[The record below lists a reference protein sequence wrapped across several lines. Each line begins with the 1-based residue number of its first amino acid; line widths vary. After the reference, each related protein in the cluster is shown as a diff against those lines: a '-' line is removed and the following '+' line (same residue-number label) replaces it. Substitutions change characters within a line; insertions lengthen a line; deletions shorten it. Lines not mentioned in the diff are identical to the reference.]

1 MAKRQRIAIRW
12 TVADASCEFE
22 VHANTLSKRLK
33 MAELLPGADGK
44 FSTRQICAAVY
55 GDMDGEKL
63 REVRHRANLLELQEQ
78 QLRRELVPVADVQ
91 RVWGAVIVAI
101 RQYIWNCNAEEIDR
115 RRWLAELV
123 ELKVEDYLTKDGAQN
138 EDDSGQS

>member
-1 MAKRQRIAIRW
+1 M
-12 TVADASCEFE
+12 
-22 VHANTLSKRLK
+22 
-33 MAELLPGADGK
+33 
-44 FSTRQICAAVY
+44 
-55 GDMDGEKL
+55 
-63 REVRHRANLLELQEQ
+63 
-78 QLRRELVPVADVQ
+78 PVADVQ

-123 ELKVEDYLTKDGAQN
+123 DLKVEDYLTKEGAQD

>member
-1 MAKRQRIAIRW
+1 MKANIAKPSRRW
-12 TVADASCEFE
+12 TINAAAREF
-22 VHANTLSKRLK
+22 NRDRKTLSKRLRHANI
-33 MAELLPGADGK
+33 MPGADGK

-55 GDMDGEKL
+55 GGMDGERL

-123 ELKVEDYLTKDGAQN
+123 ELKVEDYFKGDGEIDN
-138 EDDSGQS
+138 VG

>member
-1 MAKRQRIAIRW
+1 MAASVRW
-12 TVADASCEFE
+12 TVAAAAVEFGLDDL
-22 VHANTLSKRLK
+22 TLTKRIK
-33 MAELLPGADGK
+33 TSEIVPGADGK

-123 ELKVEDYLTKDGAQN
+123 DLKVEDYLTKEGAQD

>member
-1 MAKRQRIAIRW
+1 MAKRMAASVRW
-12 TVADASCEFE
+12 TVAAAAVEFGLDDL
-22 VHANTLSKRLK
+22 TLTKRIK
-33 MAELLPGADGK
+33 TSEIVPGTDGK

-123 ELKVEDYLTKDGAQN
+123 DLKVEDYLTKEGAQD

>member
-1 MAKRQRIAIRW
+1 MAASVRW
-12 TVADASCEFE
+12 TVAAAAVEFGLDDL
-22 VHANTLSKRLK
+22 TLTKRIK
-33 MAELLPGADGK
+33 TSEIVPGTDGK

-91 RVWGAVIVAI
+91 RVWGAIVVAV
-101 RQYIWNCNAEEIDR
+101 RQYIWNCNAEETDR

-123 ELKVEDYLTKDGAQN
+123 DLKVEDYLTKEGAQD

>member
-1 MAKRQRIAIRW
+1 MAKKQRAAVKW
-12 TVADASCEFE
+12 TIQKAATEFDC
-22 VHANTLSKRLK
+22 HAATLSKRLK
-33 MAELLPGADGK
+33 LADIIPGPDGM
-44 FSTRQICAAVY
+44 FTTRQICAAVY

-91 RVWGAVIVAI
+91 RVWGAIVVAV
-101 RQYIWNCNAEEIDR
+101 RQYIWNCNAEETDR

-123 ELKVEDYLTKDGAQN
+123 EFKVEDYFKGDAAI
-138 EDDSGQS
+138 DDLG

>member
-1 MAKRQRIAIRW
+1 MAASVRW
-12 TVADASCEFE
+12 TVAAAAVEFGLDDL
-22 VHANTLSKRLK
+22 TLSKRIK
-33 MAELLPGADGK
+33 TSEIVPGADGK

-123 ELKVEDYLTKDGAQN
+123 DLKVEDYLTKEGAQD

>member
-1 MAKRQRIAIRW
+1 MAASVRW
-12 TVADASCEFE
+12 TVAAAAVEFGLDDL
-22 VHANTLSKRLK
+22 TLTKRIK
-33 MAELLPGADGK
+33 TSEIVPGTDGK

-123 ELKVEDYLTKDGAQN
+123 DLKVEDYLTKEGAQD

>member
-1 MAKRQRIAIRW
+1 MAKRMAASVRW
-12 TVADASCEFE
+12 TVAAAAVEFGLDDL
-22 VHANTLSKRLK
+22 TLSKRIK
-33 MAELLPGADGK
+33 TSEIVPGADGK

-101 RQYIWNCNAEEIDR
+101 RQYIWNCNAEETDR

-123 ELKVEDYLTKDGAQN
+123 ELKVEDYFKGDAAI
-138 EDDSGQS
+138 DDVA

>member
-1 MAKRQRIAIRW
+1 M
-12 TVADASCEFE
+12 
-22 VHANTLSKRLK
+22 
-33 MAELLPGADGK
+33 PGADGK

-55 GDMDGEKL
+55 CGMDGERL

-91 RVWGAVIVAI
+91 RVWGAIVVAV
-101 RQYIWNCNAEEIDR
+101 RQYIWNCNAEETDR

-123 ELKVEDYLTKDGAQN
+123 ELKVEDYFKGDAAI
-138 EDDSGQS
+138 DDVA

>member
-1 MAKRQRIAIRW
+1 MAASVRW
-12 TVADASCEFE
+12 TVAAAAVEFGLDDL
-22 VHANTLSKRLK
+22 TLTKRIK
-33 MAELLPGADGK
+33 TSEIVPGTDGK

-63 REVRHRANLLELQEQ
+63 RDVRPRANLLELQEQ

-123 ELKVEDYLTKDGAQN
+123 DLKVEDYLTKEGAQD